1 MWICYKFLKSLTP
14 TPLLFQ
20 HATAPKTVPAVV
32 WNCFNYHPNPTPLS
46 PKTAQHCAHTTP
58 TLKPTL
64 HPIKTL
70 GSYNFCICKSWI
82 LHPLPS
88 VKTNSLSCYQIV
100 MLICKYQIYML
111 RNKHLHEYMSVAS
124 RNYWIFILIPKMLNS
139 TLIFLIWLCPPSTI
153 NIGGSKQTSFNV
165 HPSVPTWDRS
175 IFKPFLPNCYHIN
188 ITKLGNNQINQ
199 HTTMSIDQTKPNL
212 EVERTSCSRSYWQN
226 IN

>member
-46 PKTAQHCAHTTP
+46 PKTAQHCAQTTP
-58 TLKPTL
+58 TLKRTL

-111 RNKHLHEYMSVAS
+111 RKQAFTRVYECRVKKLLNIHLDSKNVKFNTH
-124 RNYWIFILIPKMLNS
+124 IPDM
-139 TLIFLIWLCPPSTI
+139 
-153 NIGGSKQTSFNV
+153 V
-165 HPSVPTWDRS
+165 VPT
-175 IFKPFLPNCYHIN
+175 IEY
-188 ITKLGNNQINQ
+188 
-199 HTTMSIDQTKPNL
+199 
-212 EVERTSCSRSYWQN
+212 
-226 IN
+226 